1 MESDLTIIKMFKNK
15 QFLTKLTLMVAGVL
29 IGYGIAQIRINVNK
43 SITSK
48 LANNC
53 YEALDTSSQLVTN
66 YQQAFNKLATCTV
79 LNKTTCN
86 HQKVADELNLIK
98 AERTKIEDKLK
109 IVSSDAQDI
118 INLVK

>member
-1 MESDLTIIKMFKNK
+1 MVYKTNK
-15 QFLTKLTLMVAGVL
+15 LKIGL
-29 IGYGIAQIRINVNK
+29 ILILVGLLVGYGIAQIRINANK

-53 YEALDTSSQLVTN
+53 YEAIDTSNQLIAN

-79 LNKTTCN
+79 LNKTTCD
-86 HQKVADELNLIK
+86 HQKVADELNQIK
-98 AERTKIEDKLK
+98 VDRTKIEDKLK
-109 IVSSDAQDI
+109 IVSSEAQDI